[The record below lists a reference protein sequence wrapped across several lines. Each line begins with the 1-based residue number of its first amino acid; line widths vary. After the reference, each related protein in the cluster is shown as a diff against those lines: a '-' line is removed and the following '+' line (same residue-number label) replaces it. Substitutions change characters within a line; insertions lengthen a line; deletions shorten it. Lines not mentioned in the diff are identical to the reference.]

1 MTLRV
6 GLTGGIAGGKST
18 VARLLTERGATVVDA
33 DRLVA
38 ALYEPGEPGARAV
51 AGLFG
56 EELLDER
63 GAVDR
68 ARLAERIFADESQP
82 GELENSD
89 RARLERAI
97 HPLVRQ
103 RFARLAAETEGI
115 VVLEATLLVEAGYG
129 PDFDLVVSV
138 EAAPATRLARA
149 VHRGMD
155 EQEARRR
162 LAAQGDG
169 ATRRAGTDVILENDG
184 TLDELEQA
192 VDRLVERLRALE
204 RDATGRGERPGGPQP
219 S

>member
-18 VARLLTERGATVVDA
+18 VARLLAERGATVVDA

-51 AGLFG
+51 AELFG
-56 EELLDER
+56 DELLDRR

-68 ARLAERIFADESQP
+68 ALLAELVFEDDDSR
-82 GELENSD
+82 G
-89 RARLERAI
+89 RLEAAI
-97 HPLVRQ
+97 HPLVRR
-103 RFARLAAETEGI
+103 RFARIAGKSEGI

-138 EAAPATRLARA
+138 EAAPAIRLERA
-149 VHRGMD
+149 VGRGMAED
-155 EQEARRR
+155 EARRR
-162 LAAQGDG
+162 LAAQGG
-169 ATRRAGTDVILENDG
+169 GETRRAGADVILENDG
-184 TLDELEQA
+184 SLEDLERE
-192 VDRLVERLRALE
+192 VDRLFAQLRDEDRAGGA
-204 RDATGRGERPGGPQP
+204 DAQP